1 LPKLIVRQAGTSRE
15 IALVKEN
22 FCIGRTPENDLEV
35 KDSLISRRHSSII
48 KKGDRYIIYDLG
60 SSNGTYVN
68 REKVEMKVLDDGD
81 VVRLGDTEITFA
93 DERPKPKPG
102 PSAQQRT
109 PTGEIPAVGAQQEKQ
124 QGTGGPDAFG
134 NRYIVQHVDDV
145 AKSYSFD
152 ITDAL
157 QKGLSLR
164 DIRKE
169 VQGEKAAKESKMFFI
184 LFQVGKALSAAPT
197 LDAMLQISMKLIFE
211 VINAERGVMFVP
223 GPDGQTLIPNVGFV
237 RGKGIVHGGELHI
250 STTITNQVVT
260 EKVSIVTSDA
270 LQDPRFMQG
279 VSIVQYNIRSALCVP
294 LWEETRVYGAIYLDN
309 LAKTYAFTR
318 DDLDLLTAIAN
329 LIAMRI
335 KQEELHEKLRKEEML
350 RNNLSKYHSP
360 DVVEMLVT
368 RGEEIGL
375 EVTDREVT
383 VMFADVESSTKM
395 AEAMGPQKVAT
406 LLNLFFEMATSAI
419 FEHKGSVNK
428 FIGDEVMAIY
438 NAPLDQGDHAL
449 ACVKSAVKLLKE
461 VERHNRQF
469 PDRRFNVRVGINTG
483 IVVAGNVGTHARLEY
498 TVIGDSVNVA
508 KRLAGFPQVNR
519 IIIGEATHEKIKGFF
534 QVKELGDTVI
544 KGREKSMRAY
554 EIVAS

>member
-1 LPKLIVRQAGTSRE
+1 MPKLIVKQGGTSRDMP
-15 IALVKEN
+15 LTKEN

-48 KKGDRYIIYDLG
+48 KKGDRHILYDLG

-68 REKVEMKVLDDGD
+68 REKVEMKVLEDGD
-81 VVRLGDTEITFA
+81 VIRLGDTEITYN
-93 DERPKPKPG
+93 DERPKQKTG
-102 PSAQQRT
+102 ART
-109 PTGEIPAVGAQQEKQ
+109 TGEVRAVGPGAQQE
-124 QGTGGPDAFG
+124 GMADIGG

-157 QKGLSLR
+157 SQGLSLR

-211 VINAERGVMFVP
+211 VINSERGVIFTP
-223 GPDGQTLIPNVGFV
+223 SADGQSLAPTLAYV
-237 RGKGIVHGGELHI
+237 RGKGIVPGSEIHI
-250 STTITNQVVT
+250 SSTITNQVVN

-279 VSIVQYNIRSALCVP
+279 QSIVQYNIRSALCVP
-294 LWEETRVYGAIYLDN
+294 LWEEQRVYGAIYLDN

-329 LIAMRI
+329 LIATRI
-335 KQEELHEKLRKEEML
+335 KSEELHEKLRREEVL
-350 RNNLSKYHSP
+350 RNNLQKYHSP
-360 DVVEMLVT
+360 DVVEYLLSHG
-368 RGEEIGL
+368 GEVSL

-395 AEAMGPQKVAT
+395 AEALGPQRVAE
-406 LLNLFFEMATSAI
+406 LLNQFFEMATSAI

-428 FIGDEVMAIY
+428 FIGDEVMAIW
-438 NAPLDQGDHAL
+438 NAPLDLADHAL
-449 ACVKSAVKLLKE
+449 EAVKSAVKLLKE
-461 VERHNRQF
+461 VERHNRAN
-469 PDRRFNVRVGINTG
+469 PDHKFNVRLGINTG
-483 IVVAGNVGTHARLEY
+483 KVVAGNVGTHVRLEY
-498 TVIGDSVNVA
+498 TVIGDTVNVA
-508 KRLAGFPQVNR
+508 KRLTGFPQVNR
-519 IIIGEATHEKIKGFF
+519 IVVGPNTYEAIKGFF
-534 QVKELGDTVI
+534 QAKDLGDTII
-544 KGREKSMRAY
+544 KGREKSMHAY
-554 EIVAS
+554 EIVTS

>member
-1 LPKLIVRQAGTSRE
+1 MAKLIVKQGGNTRDLPLT
-15 IALVKEN
+15 KEN

-35 KDSLISRRHSSII
+35 KDSLISRRHTSII

-68 REKVEMKVLDDGD
+68 REKIEMKVLEDGD
-81 VVRLGDTEITFA
+81 VVRLGDTEITFN
-93 DERPKPKPG
+93 DERLRQRSNAANLRQTTAEVPAPPEQKPITDV
-102 PSAQQRT
+102 Q
-109 PTGEIPAVGAQQEKQ
+109 
-124 QGTGGPDAFG
+124 G

-157 QKGLSLR
+157 SKGLSLR

-211 VINAERGVMFVP
+211 VINAERGVMFTP
-223 GPDGQTLIPNVGFV
+223 SPDGQTLQPHIGFN
-237 RGKGIVHGGELHI
+237 RGKGIVAGADLHI

-294 LWEETRVYGAIYLDN
+294 LWEESRVYGAIYLDN

-329 LIAMRI
+329 LVAMRI

-350 RNNLSKYHSP
+350 RNNLLKYHSA
-360 DVVEMLVT
+360 DVVEMLVS
-368 RGEEIGL
+368 RGGEMGL
-375 EVTDREVT
+375 EVTEREVT
-383 VMFADVESSTKM
+383 VIFADVESSTKM
-395 AEAMGPQKVAT
+395 AEGMGPQKVAT
-406 LLNLFFEMATSAI
+406 LLNLFFEMATNAI

-438 NAPLDQGDHAL
+438 NAPLDQADHAL
-449 ACVKSAVKLLKE
+449 AAVKSAVKLLKE

-469 PDRRFNVRVGINTG
+469 PDRKFNIRVGINTG
-483 IVVAGNVGTHARLEY
+483 TVVAGNVGTHVRMEY
-498 TVIGDSVNVA
+498 TVLGDTVNVA
-508 KRLAGFPQVNR
+508 KRLAGFPQVNK
-519 IIIGEATHEKIKGFF
+519 IIVGDKTFEQVKGFF
-534 QVKELGDTVI
+534 QVRDLGDTII
-544 KGREKSMRAY
+544 KGREKSMHAY
-554 EIVAS
+554 EIVTG